1 MKNKLPILICFGTRP
16 EWLKVKPL
24 IKLMNRDEYQLLFTG
39 QHEDL
44 LKSVEVDYKITI
56 NNSDN
61 RLDSIISDCMLQFPT
76 GDFRG
81 VLVQGDTGS
90 AFGCAIAAFNR
101 QIKIYYLEAGLRSG
115 SMRHPYP
122 EEGYRQMIA
131 RISNINFAPT
141 ELSYSNLVNEAVM
154 GEIFEV
160 GNTVLDN
167 LINLPESKYGTK
179 VLITM
184 HRRENH
190 HLMAEWFTEINDLAI
205 AYPNLEFIIPIHP
218 NPNVQVHKHLLTN
231 VKVVEP
237 LSHNE
242 TINILLECKLVISD
256 SGGIQEEATFF
267 NKKVIV
273 CRTTTER
280 PEGIATGHLHLC
292 KTPNELKDLFGRLE
306 ENSYICKPCPYG
318 DGRAAQKIKKILDAE
333 EL

>member
-44 LKSVEVDYKITI
+44 LKTIEVDYKIQI

-61 RLDSIISDCMLQFPT
+61 RLDSIISDCMLQFPN
-76 GDFRG
+76 GEFSG
-81 VLVQGDTGS
+81 ILVQGDTGS
-90 AFGCAIAAFNR
+90 AFGCALAAFNR
-101 QIKIYYLEAGLRSG
+101 QLKIYYLEAGLRSR
-115 SMRHPYP
+115 SLKHPFP

-131 RISNINFAPT
+131 RIADVNFAPT
-141 ELSYSNLVNEAVM
+141 ELSYSNLV
-154 GEIFEV
+154 GEGVLGDIFEV

-167 LINLPESKYGTK
+167 LVDLPKSTYGTQ

-190 HLMAEWFTEINDLAI
+190 HQMAEWFTEINDLAKQ
-205 AYPNLEFIIPIHP
+205 YSELEFIIPIHP
-218 NPNVQVHKHLLTN
+218 NPNVQAHKHLLTN

-237 LSHNE
+237 LTHEE
-242 TINILLECKLVISD
+242 TINILLNCKLVISD

-273 CRTTTER
+273 CRETTER
-280 PEGIATGHLHLC
+280 PEGIGTGHLHLC
-292 KTPNELKDLFGRLE
+292 KSPKDLKDLFGRLE

-318 DGRAAQKIKKILDAE
+318 DGRTAEKIKKILNN

>member
-44 LKSVEVDYKITI
+44 LKAVKVDYTIKI

-61 RLDSIISDCMLQFPT
+61 RLDSIISDCMLQFPNAE
-76 GDFRG
+76 FRG
-81 VLVQGDTGS
+81 ILVQGDTGS
-90 AFGCAIAAFNR
+90 AFGCALAAFNR
-101 QIKIYYLEAGLRSG
+101 QIKIYYLEAGLRSR
-115 SMRHPYP
+115 SLQHPFP

-131 RISNINFAPT
+131 RIANVNFAPT
-141 ELSYSNLVNEAVM
+141 ELSYSNLVNEGVL
-154 GEIFEV
+154 GDINEV

-167 LINLPESKYGTK
+167 LVDLPKSTYGTQ
-179 VLITM
+179 VLVTM

-190 HLMAEWFTEINDLAI
+190 HQMAEWFNEINDLAKQ
-205 AYPNLEFIIPIHP
+205 YSELQFIIPIHP
-218 NPNVQVHKHLLTN
+218 NPNVQAHKHLLTN

-237 LSHNE
+237 LTHEE
-242 TINILLECKLVISD
+242 TINILLNCKLVISD

-273 CRTTTER
+273 CRETTER
-280 PEGIATGHLHLC
+280 PEGIGTGHLHLC
-292 KTPNELKDLFGRLE
+292 KSPKDLKDLFGRLE

-318 DGRAAQKIKKILDAE
+318 DGRAAEKIKKILDAE
-333 EL
+333 EF

>member
-16 EWLKVKPL
+16 EWLKIKPL
-24 IKLMNRDEYQLLFTG
+24 IKIMDRAEYKLFFTG

-44 LKSVEVDYKITI
+44 LKEVDVDYKATI
-56 NNSDN
+56 PTSNN
-61 RLDSIISDCMLQFPT
+61 RLDDVVSGCLNLPE
-76 GDFRG
+76 GDFKG
-81 VLVQGDTGS
+81 VLVQGDTAS
-90 AFGCAIAAFNR
+90 AFACAIGAYHR
-101 QIKIYYLEAGLRSG
+101 GLRIYYMEAGLRSG
-115 SMRHPYP
+115 NLKHPYP

-131 RISNINFAPT
+131 RIADVNFAPT
-141 ELSYSNLVNEAVM
+141 ELSYSNLVSEAVM

-167 LINLPESKYGTK
+167 LVGLPEATYGTK

-190 HLMAEWFTEINDLAI
+190 HLMAEWFAEINDLAV

-218 NPNVQVHKHLLTN
+218 NPNVQAHKHLLTN

-237 LSHNE
+237 LSHEE
-242 TINILLECKLVISD
+242 TINILLNCKLVISD

-280 PEGIATGHLHLC
+280 PEGIGTGHLHLC
-292 KTPNELKDLFGRLE
+292 KTPKELKDLFGTLE

-318 DGRAAQKIKKILDAE
+318 DGKAAEKIKKILDAE

>member
-16 EWLKVKPL
+16 EWLKIKPL
-24 IKLMNRDEYQLLFTG
+24 LKIMDRTEYKLFFTG

-44 LKSVEVDYKITI
+44 LKEVDVDYKAIIPTS
-56 NNSDN
+56 NN
-61 RLDSIISDCMLQFPT
+61 RLDDIVSGCLNLPEGEFK
-76 GDFRG
+76 G
-81 VLVQGDTGS
+81 VLVQGDTAS
-90 AFGCAIAAFNR
+90 AFACAIGAYHR
-101 QIKIYYLEAGLRSG
+101 GLRIYYMEAGLRSG
-115 SMRHPYP
+115 NLKHPYP

-131 RISNINFAPT
+131 RIADVNFAPT
-141 ELSYSNLVNEAVM
+141 ELSYSNLVSEAVM

-167 LINLPESKYGTK
+167 LVGLSEAKYGTK

-190 HLMAEWFTEINDLAI
+190 HLMAEWFAEINDLAI

-218 NPNVQVHKHLLTN
+218 NPNVQAHKHLLTN

-237 LSHNE
+237 LSHEE

-280 PEGIATGHLHLC
+280 PEGIGTGHLHLC
-292 KTPNELKDLFGRLE
+292 KTPKDLKDLFGRLE

>member
-1 MKNKLPILICFGTRP
+1 M
-16 EWLKVKPL
+16 
-24 IKLMNRDEYQLLFTG
+24 
-39 QHEDL
+39 
-44 LKSVEVDYKITI
+44 
-56 NNSDN
+56 
-61 RLDSIISDCMLQFPT
+61 
-76 GDFRG
+76 
-81 VLVQGDTGS
+81 
-90 AFGCAIAAFNR
+90 
-101 QIKIYYLEAGLRSG
+101 EAGLRSG
-115 SMRHPYP
+115 NLKHPYP

-131 RISNINFAPT
+131 RIADVNFAPT
-141 ELSYSNLVNEAVM
+141 ELSYSNLVSEAVM

-167 LINLPESKYGTK
+167 LVGLSEAKYGTK

-190 HLMAEWFTEINDLAI
+190 HLMAEWFAEINDLAI

-218 NPNVQVHKHLLTN
+218 NPNVQAHKHLLTN

-237 LSHNE
+237 LSHEE

-280 PEGIATGHLHLC
+280 PEGIGTGHLHLC
-292 KTPNELKDLFGRLE
+292 KTPKDLKDLFGRLE